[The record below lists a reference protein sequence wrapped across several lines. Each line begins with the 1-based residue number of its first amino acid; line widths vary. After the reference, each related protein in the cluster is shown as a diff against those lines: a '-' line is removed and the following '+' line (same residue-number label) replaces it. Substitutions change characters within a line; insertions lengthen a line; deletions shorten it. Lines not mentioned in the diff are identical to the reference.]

1 MCEDEMTDEM
11 IEERVDNLEK
21 HMEEVDT
28 ELVKVKKSQEAF
40 FSLLFEKFDRLE
52 KKMSKMMK
60 WIYRLLFVIIILL
73 CIIAIKSPRTASQI
87 LSTTGMVIKAI

>member
-11 IEERVDNLEK
+11 IEKRVDNLEK

-40 FSLLFEKFDRLE
+40 FSLLFDKFDRLE

-73 CIIAIKSPRTASQI
+73 CIIAIKSPQTASQI

>member
-21 HMEEVDT
+21 HMDEVDT
-28 ELVKVKKSQEAF
+28 ELVKVKKSQETF
-40 FSLLFEKFDRLE
+40 FSLLFDKFDRLE

-73 CIIAIKSPRTASQI
+73 CIIAIKSPQTVSQI

>member
-1 MCEDEMTDEM
+1 MTDEM

-28 ELVKVKKSQEAF
+28 ELVKVKKSQGTF
-40 FSLLFEKFDRLE
+40 FSLLFDKFDRLE

-60 WIYRLLFVIIILL
+60 WIYRLLLIIIILL
-73 CIIAIKSPRTASQI
+73 AIIAIKSPQTASQI
-87 LSTTGMVIKAI
+87 LDTTKMVFKTI